1 MARGKG
7 GWREG
12 GRTALE
18 EAARHWREWVPARL
32 AGSVEEGGLAV
43 VLAPRFKGR
52 AGRALVRR
60 MGRPE
65 TFRLRLD
72 EFGTAAWGAIDGRR
86 DVGQIADLM
95 RERFGE
101 GAEPAEARLVE
112 FLRRLRN
119 AGCVDVT
126 TPENRVKALK

>member
-1 MARGKG
+1 MARATG
-7 GWREG
+7 GWARA
-12 GRTALE
+12 GRTTLE
-18 EAARHWREWVPARL
+18 EAAAHWREWVPARL
-32 AGSVEEGGLAV
+32 AESVEEGGLAV

-52 AGRALVRR
+52 LGRALVRR

-72 EFGTAAWGAIDGRR
+72 EYGTAAWGAIDGRR
-86 DVGQIADLM
+86 DVGQISDLM
-95 RERFGE
+95 RERFGDL
-101 GAEPAEARLVE
+101 AEPAEGRLVE

-126 TPENRVKALK
+126 TPENRDQALK